1 MFSKLKNDCFP
12 SVPALTSDQTQGC
25 RTPVHAVA
33 GKGAGCYMWSL
44 WQSHHSPHWAL
55 KHLPVLCSHHYRAH
69 SSACLGVVLFLQI
82 RAPSLQSCAAQKCH
96 RLLGGGHPSAEAESG
111 NIPRKQA
118 VLCVGLVEA
127 GCPGTPS
134 PPPVWLQPAAQ
145 VMPVKHMTSWCEL
158 GLIFLL
164 NAYTDVLW
172 VSWTRVFN

>member
-1 MFSKLKNDCFP
+1 M
-12 SVPALTSDQTQGC
+12 V
-25 RTPVHAVA
+25 
-33 GKGAGCYMWSL
+33 KGSRVCHEVQHIVMTIHTDMVSMCL
-44 WQSHHSPHWAL
+44 L
-55 KHLPVLCSHHYRAH
+55 LLLP
-69 SSACLGVVLFLQI
+69 ACLGVVLFLQI
-82 RAPSLQSCAAQKCH
+82 RAPSLQSCDAQKCH

-172 VSWTRVFN
+172 VS